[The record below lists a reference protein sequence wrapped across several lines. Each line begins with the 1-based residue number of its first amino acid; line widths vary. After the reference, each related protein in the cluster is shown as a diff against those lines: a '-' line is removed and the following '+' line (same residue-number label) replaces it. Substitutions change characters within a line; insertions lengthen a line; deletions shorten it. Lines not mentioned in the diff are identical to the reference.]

1 MNGLSIT
8 VELKAEDDYKAIKAA
23 LTRVNVLPLD
33 ARWVGSHAFGDSR
46 QQITVIFLTP
56 EDAERA
62 TVALVPFIPER

>member
-46 QQITVIFLTP
+46 QQITLIFHTP
-56 EDAERA
+56 
-62 TVALVPFIPER
+62 